1 MENTKIKQVYL
12 WISAIALIAEI
23 VVLATGRGSNPV
35 SGLLLFATFF
45 VFALYCRKTPTLKG
59 VSFTFQ
65 IFAFVSFTMYF
76 PQLFT
81 NWGFNTSVLIV
92 PSVQLI
98 MFGMGTKLSVG
109 DFIREFKRPQ
119 NIITGAFLIYTIMP
133 LAAFLIIKV
142 YNFPVEV
149 AAGIKHIG
157 ACPTGAASNVM
168 TYLAKGNVALAVS
181 ITSFS
186 TLIAPFATPFIM
198 KIFAGR
204 LMDINMLNMMIGI
217 LNMIFVPIG
226 AGLIANRILFGKA
239 AWLKQA
245 GPMLGLAAGCIMIG
259 IISIFIPFSENLQAL
274 QSGLVL
280 VFILIGIVVLTKVI
294 VDRMNGPEDWMD
306 HVLPT
311 LSLTAIMMYIIIV
324 AAHNKDTLLN
334 IGAAV
339 FVAAIVHNFL
349 GFIMGY
355 GSAKLLRLNERDC
368 RTFCIEIGLKNSG
381 LGVGLAFDV
390 LKSQAASLAALIF
403 GTWMNISGSTLAN
416 YWRLRPVKE
425 VNSETQAE

>member
-1 MENTKIKQVYL
+1 MEDTTIKKVYL

-23 VVLATGRGSNPV
+23 LVLTIGKGSSAV
-35 SGLLLFATFF
+35 SGILLFAMFF
-45 VFALYCRKTPTLKG
+45 LFAMYCRKTPLLKG

-98 MFGMGTKLSVG
+98 MFGMGTKLSIS
-109 DFIREFKRPQ
+109 DFVREFKRPQ
-119 NIITGAFLIYTIMP
+119 NIITGSVLIYTIMP
-133 LAAFLIIKV
+133 LAALLIIKV
-142 YNFPVEV
+142 TEFPAEV
-149 AAGIKHIG
+149 AAGIILIG
-157 ACPTGAASNVM
+157 ACPAGAASNVM
-168 TYLAKGNVALAVS
+168 TYLAKGNIALALS
-181 ITSFS
+181 ITSLS
-186 TLIAPFATPFIM
+186 TLIAPVVTPFIM

-204 LMDINMLNMMIGI
+204 LMDVNFLNMMISI

-226 AGLIANRILFGKA
+226 AGLIANKILFGKA
-239 AWLKQA
+239 EILKKA
-245 GPMLGLAAGCIMIG
+245 GPMVALSIGCMIIG

-280 VFILIGIVVLTKVI
+280 VSILIGIVIITKVI
-294 VDRMNGPEDWMD
+294 VDAMNGPENWMD
-306 HVLPT
+306 RVLPI

-339 FVAAIVHNFL
+339 FIAAIAHNFL
-349 GFIMGY
+349 GFILGY
-355 GSAKLLRLNERDC
+355 SAAKVLRLNERDT
-368 RTFCIEIGLKNSG
+368 RTFTIEVGLKNSG

-390 LKSQAASLAALIF
+390 LKSQSASLASLIF

-416 YWRLRPVKE
+416 YWRLHPPKD
-425 VNSETQAE
+425 AESGSTPE